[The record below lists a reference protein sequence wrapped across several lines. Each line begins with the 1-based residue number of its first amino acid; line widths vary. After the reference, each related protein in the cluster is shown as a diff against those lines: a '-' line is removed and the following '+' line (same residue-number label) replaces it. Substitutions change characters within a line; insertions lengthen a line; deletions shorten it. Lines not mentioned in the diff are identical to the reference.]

1 MIRPASTLDMDIL
14 QLAEENLLASAAV
27 VLGIGAVQGAV
38 LGRGI
43 RRRFPRLR
51 AHARAVSAALLALFA
66 AHAAASTLKFASP
79 AKTQISD
86 VAVPQTVGQGADLVM
101 AVLGLNTGF
110 GAVLALSVSVSLVLV
125 SRSAELPG
133 VARYFVFA
141 LGVIMTAVAAV
152 SRFTDYAPELFEVAM
167 YAGYQSG
174 MTVGIFAVTARRA
187 GAAGG
192 PG

>member
-1 MIRPASTLDMDIL
+1 MDIL

-43 RRRFPRLR
+43 RRRFPGLKS
-51 AHARAVSAALLALFA
+51 HARAASSVLLVLFA
-66 AHAAASTLKFASP
+66 ANAAAGTLRFASP
-79 AKTQISD
+79 DKIRISD
-86 VAVPQTVGQGADLVM
+86 VAVPQTFDQAVDFAM
-101 AVLGLNTGF
+101 TVLGLNTGF

-125 SRSAELPG
+125 SRFAELPG
-133 VARYFVFA
+133 AARYFVFA

-152 SRFTDYAPELFEVAM
+152 SRFTDYVPELFEVAM

-174 MTVGIFAVTARRA
+174 MTAGIFAVTARRA
-187 GAAGG
+187 AAAGESG
-192 PG
+192 